1 MNDREEGKGMRLLR
15 KGKRGLIQA
24 IFSRLGLIVLLFLLQ
39 LALLL
44 GLFSAAAEFL
54 PHFFGGTIVFNAI
67 IVIYLLNSEGDPTAK
82 LTWLVFFSVAPV
94 FGALFYLYTK
104 SDIGH
109 RLLRERTTQLI
120 REGRSD
126 LRAHASAQQ
135 HLEERDPQIA
145 RMASY
150 IAKSGCYPV
159 WEHTAV
165 TYFPLGEDKFAALL
179 PALRQAKHFIFL
191 EYFIVEEGEMWGQ
204 VLSILVEKVKQGV
217 EVRVLVDGTCEFT
230 HLTHDYPRRM
240 QELGIKCK
248 MFAPVRPFVSTHY
261 NYRDHRKIAV
271 IDGQVAFTGGV
282 NLADEYINRVVRFG
296 HWKDTAVMLRGEAVR
311 SFTLMFLEM
320 WNVAKSEKVEEFD
333 PYLDVIYEREKHS
346 GEGFVIPYGDS
357 PIDGEHVGKMV
368 YMDILNTSKRYVH
381 IMTPYLILD
390 NEMMTALKFAAK
402 RGVEVIIIMPH
413 VPDKWYAFVL
423 AKTYYNE
430 LLDAGVQIYEYT
442 PGFVH
447 AKVFTSDD
455 RKAVV
460 GTINMDYRS
469 LYLHFECAAFLYEN
483 SEIPAVEN
491 DFQETLKKCQKIT
504 QEDYKKQKSFDKIAG
519 SILRVFAPLM

>member
-54 PHFFGGTIVFNAI
+54 PHFFGGAIVFNAI

-483 SEIPAVEN
+483 SEIP
-491 DFQETLKKCQKIT
+491 DR
-504 QEDYKKQKSFDKIAG
+504 KS
-519 SILRVFAPLM
+519 VV